1 MPILSHN
8 LPTHTFGV
16 PEVSQTV
23 KAGSVVQSAFVWH
36 SSAGGAKIQ
45 IRNYIEF
52 G

>member
-1 MPILSHN
+1 MSNLSNH
-8 LPTHTFGV
+8 LPTHTFEV

-45 IRNYIEF
+45 IRNYTEF